1 MGRFL
6 FVPVGDGVVV
16 ACCVLVLL
24 VYMALGCVYLI
35 MSDQKLKGLSFRR
48 KVRVFVACMKAYPG
62 HLLADAKYRLL
73 GLWFIVVA
81 HVVSTLLWWE
91 SLDHRRR
98 VLFGA
103 LIAFFILEEMVLR
116 PYGFS
121 LLEVLALLGCLICFI
136 LIMYF

>member
-1 MGRFL
+1 MGRVL

-24 VYMALGCVYLI
+24 VYLVLGCVYLI

-48 KVRVFVACMKAYPG
+48 KVREFVACMKAYPG

-81 HVVSTLLWWE
+81 HVVYTPFWGASSAS
-91 SLDHRRR
+91 SLSCISR
-98 VLFGA
+98 
-103 LIAFFILEEMVLR
+103 
-116 PYGFS
+116 
-121 LLEVLALLGCLICFI
+121 
-136 LIMYF
+136 

>member
-1 MGRFL
+1 MI
-6 FVPVGDGVVV
+6 
-16 ACCVLVLL
+16 
-24 VYMALGCVYLI
+24 ALGNEFV
-35 MSDQKLKGLSFRR
+35 GLSFRQ
-48 KVRVFVACMKAYPG
+48 KVRVCVAYMKAYPSR
-62 HLLADAKYRLL
+62 LLAQAKCRLL
-73 GLWFIVVA
+73 GLVLGLGFAIVA
-81 HVVSTLLWWE
+81 HVAYTILWWR